1 MAGPN
6 YVLDKGFEAGGAIG
20 RFRCVELGA
29 NEVVTQANAV
39 NDPVIGIC
47 QDEITS
53 ADATNGRVADIRMAG
68 ISRCIASGTIAAGDR
83 VRAAADGGVVT
94 LAAGTAGQRQ
104 VGIAL
109 QSAVSGDHL
118 DVFLTIGATADVA

>member
-6 YVLDKGFEAGGAIG
+6 YVLDKGFEAAGAIG
-20 RFRCVELGA
+20 RFRCVELGTG
-29 NEVVTQANAV
+29 EVVTQCNAL
-39 NDPVIGIC
+39 NDPAIGVS
-47 QDEITS
+47 QDTIS
-53 ADATNGRVADIRMAG
+53 ADDATNGRVVDVRMAG
-68 ISRCIASGTIAAGDR
+68 ISRCIASGPIAIGDR

-94 LAAGTAGQRQ
+94 LAAATAGQRM

-109 QSAVSGDHL
+109 QAAVSGDHV